1 MNWIY
6 KILKGYDWPLLLASV
21 LLLILGLTVVYT
33 SSLANPTLGLFWRQL
48 VFAST
53 GIVVFI
59 AVSNYSYHTL
69 AKYNWIWYLALLLLL
84 LFVLFFGREIRGSS
98 RWIDLG
104 FFRLQPA
111 EFVKIVVIVGLARW
125 FYLFRGQINAWKNLV
140 TTALLVFLPAVL
152 VLLEPDLG
160 SAVSLGAIWF
170 GVLMVSSISKRKLL
184 AIFGIILV
192 LLGLVWQFGLKSY
205 QKDRIET
212 FLNPNLDPKGQGYNL
227 RQALIAVGSGQLL
240 GRGLGRG
247 LQSQL
252 QFLPERQ
259 TDFIFAT
266 MAEELGFLGTTGVVV
281 LYFIVLA
288 RLLVIA
294 RKSRDN
300 LGRYLA
306 YGIFFLL
313 FFQIFVNIAMNI
325 GLVPVTGIPLPLMSY
340 GGSSMLVTWF
350 LLGVAQNIAWQ
361 SKSLRF

>member
-1 MNWIY
+1 
-6 KILKGYDWPLLLASV
+6 
-21 LLLILGLTVVYT
+21 
-33 SSLANPTLGLFWRQL
+33 
-48 VFAST
+48 
-53 GIVVFI
+53 
-59 AVSNYSYHTL
+59 
-69 AKYNWIWYLALLLLL
+69 
-84 LFVLFFGREIRGSS
+84 
-98 RWIDLG
+98 
-104 FFRLQPA
+104 
-111 EFVKIVVIVGLARW
+111 
-125 FYLFRGQINAWKNLV
+125 
-140 TTALLVFLPAVL
+140 
-152 VLLEPDLG
+152 
-160 SAVSLGAIWF
+160 
-170 GVLMVSSISKRKLL
+170 
-184 AIFGIILV
+184 
-192 LLGLVWQFGLKSY
+192 
-205 QKDRIET
+205 
-212 FLNPNLDPKGQGYNL
+212 LNPNLDPKGQGYNL
-227 RQALIAVGSGQLL
+227 RQALIAVGSGQLM